1 MDRIKAINI
10 KNILVE
16 ETGGGI
22 YVSDRVFEREKME
35 DLDYISELISEM
47 MRLKNINNQTTDALL
62 INEIRIVFPDR
73 FVEAANI
80 IMAVSLFKSFKEQ
93 GLLTEDEYLEIVSD
107 NEKRWRNL
115 LYGDSMTTNKVVLNG
130 GIYEKKSRNLCPC
143 FDRTR
148 RTDIGFGESGSV
160 LFRTFGASS

>member
-22 YVSDRVFEREKME
+22 YVSDRVFEREKMK
-35 DLDYISELISEM
+35 DLDYISELIAEM
-47 MRLKNINNQTTDALL
+47 MQLKNINNQTTDALL

-115 LYGDSMTTNKVVLNG
+115 LYGDSMTTNKVV
-130 GIYEKKSRNLCPC
+130 
-143 FDRTR
+143 
-148 RTDIGFGESGSV
+148 
-160 LFRTFGASS
+160 

>member
-1 MDRIKAINI
+1 MDSIKAINI

-16 ETGGGI
+16 ETGGGK
-22 YVSDRVFEREKME
+22 YVSDRVFEREKMK
-35 DLDYISELISEM
+35 DLDYISELIAEM
-47 MRLKNINNQTTDALL
+47 MRLKNINSQTTDALL

-115 LYGDSMTTNKVVLNG
+115 LYGDSMTTNKVV
-130 GIYEKKSRNLCPC
+130 
-143 FDRTR
+143 
-148 RTDIGFGESGSV
+148 
-160 LFRTFGASS
+160 

>member
-1 MDRIKAINI
+1 MDSIKAINI

-16 ETGGGI
+16 ETGGGK
-22 YVSDRVFEREKME
+22 YVSDRVFEREKMK
-35 DLDYISELISEM
+35 DLDYISEIIAEM

-115 LYGDSMTTNKVVLNG
+115 LYGDSMTTNKVV
-130 GIYEKKSRNLCPC
+130 
-143 FDRTR
+143 
-148 RTDIGFGESGSV
+148 
-160 LFRTFGASS
+160 

>member
-1 MDRIKAINI
+1 MDSIKAINI

-35 DLDYISELISEM
+35 DLDYISELIAEM

-115 LYGDSMTTNKVVLNG
+115 LYGDSMTTNKVV
-130 GIYEKKSRNLCPC
+130 
-143 FDRTR
+143 
-148 RTDIGFGESGSV
+148 
-160 LFRTFGASS
+160 

>member
-1 MDRIKAINI
+1 MDSIKAINI

-16 ETGGGI
+16 ETGGGK
-22 YVSDRVFEREKME
+22 YVSDRVFEREKMK
-35 DLDYISELISEM
+35 DLDYISELIAEM

-62 INEIRIVFPDR
+62 INEIKIVFPDR

-115 LYGDSMTTNKVVLNG
+115 LYGDSMTTNKVV
-130 GIYEKKSRNLCPC
+130 
-143 FDRTR
+143 
-148 RTDIGFGESGSV
+148 
-160 LFRTFGASS
+160 

>member
-16 ETGGGI
+16 ETGGGK

-115 LYGDSMTTNKVVLNG
+115 LYGDSMTTNKVV
-130 GIYEKKSRNLCPC
+130 
-143 FDRTR
+143 
-148 RTDIGFGESGSV
+148 
-160 LFRTFGASS
+160 

>member
-1 MDRIKAINI
+1 MDRIKANNI
-10 KNILVE
+10 KNILIE

-35 DLDYISELISEM
+35 DLDYISELIAEM
-47 MRLKNINNQTTDALL
+47 MRLKNINNQTTDVLL

-115 LYGDSMTTNKVVLNG
+115 LYGDNMTTNKVV
-130 GIYEKKSRNLCPC
+130 
-143 FDRTR
+143 
-148 RTDIGFGESGSV
+148 
-160 LFRTFGASS
+160 

>member
-1 MDRIKAINI
+1 MDSIKAINI

-16 ETGGGI
+16 ETGGGK
-22 YVSDRVFEREKME
+22 YVSDRVFEREKMK
-35 DLDYISELISEM
+35 DLDYISELIAEM
-47 MRLKNINNQTTDALL
+47 MRLKNINNQTTDVLL

-115 LYGDSMTTNKVVLNG
+115 LYGDSMTTNKVV
-130 GIYEKKSRNLCPC
+130 
-143 FDRTR
+143 
-148 RTDIGFGESGSV
+148 
-160 LFRTFGASS
+160 

>member
-1 MDRIKAINI
+1 MDRIKANNI
-10 KNILVE
+10 KNILIE

-22 YVSDRVFEREKME
+22 YVSDRVFEREKMK
-35 DLDYISELISEM
+35 DLDYISELIAEM
-47 MRLKNINNQTTDALL
+47 MRFKNINNQTTDVLL

-80 IMAVSLFKSFKEQ
+80 IMAVSIFKSFKEQ

-115 LYGDSMTTNKVVLNG
+115 LYGDSMTTNKVV
-130 GIYEKKSRNLCPC
+130 
-143 FDRTR
+143 
-148 RTDIGFGESGSV
+148 
-160 LFRTFGASS
+160 

>member
-1 MDRIKAINI
+1 MDSIKAINI

-22 YVSDRVFEREKME
+22 YVSDRVFEREKMK
-35 DLDYISELISEM
+35 DLDYISELISEL
-47 MRLKNINNQTTDALL
+47 MRLKKLNNQTTDALL
-62 INEIRIVFPDR
+62 INELKIVFPDR

-115 LYGDSMTTNKVVLNG
+115 LYGDSMTTNKVV
-130 GIYEKKSRNLCPC
+130 
-143 FDRTR
+143 
-148 RTDIGFGESGSV
+148 
-160 LFRTFGASS
+160 

>member
-1 MDRIKAINI
+1 MDRIKANNI
-10 KNILVE
+10 KNILIE

-22 YVSDRVFEREKME
+22 YVSDRVFERGNME
-35 DLDYISELISEM
+35 DLDYISELIAEM
-47 MRLKNINNQTTDALL
+47 MRLKNINNQTTDVLL

-115 LYGDSMTTNKVVLNG
+115 LYGDSMTTNKVV
-130 GIYEKKSRNLCPC
+130 
-143 FDRTR
+143 
-148 RTDIGFGESGSV
+148 
-160 LFRTFGASS
+160 

>member
-1 MDRIKAINI
+1 MDRIKANNI
-10 KNILVE
+10 KNILIE

-35 DLDYISELISEM
+35 DLDYISELIAEM
-47 MRLKNINNQTTDALL
+47 MRLKNLNNQTTDVLL

-115 LYGDSMTTNKVVLNG
+115 LYGDSMTTNKVV
-130 GIYEKKSRNLCPC
+130 
-143 FDRTR
+143 
-148 RTDIGFGESGSV
+148 
-160 LFRTFGASS
+160 

>member
-1 MDRIKAINI
+1 MDRIKANNI
-10 KNILVE
+10 KNILIE

-35 DLDYISELISEM
+35 DLDYISELIAEM
-47 MRLKNINNQTTDALL
+47 MRFKNINNQTTDVLL
-62 INEIRIVFPDR
+62 INAIRIVFPDR

-115 LYGDSMTTNKVVLNG
+115 LYGDSMTTNKVV
-130 GIYEKKSRNLCPC
+130 
-143 FDRTR
+143 
-148 RTDIGFGESGSV
+148 
-160 LFRTFGASS
+160 

>member
-1 MDRIKAINI
+1 MDSIKAINI

-22 YVSDRVFEREKME
+22 YVSDRVFEREKMK
-35 DLDYISELISEM
+35 DLDYISELIAEM

-62 INEIRIVFPDR
+62 INELKIVFPDR

-115 LYGDSMTTNKVVLNG
+115 LYGDSMTTNKVV
-130 GIYEKKSRNLCPC
+130 
-143 FDRTR
+143 
-148 RTDIGFGESGSV
+148 
-160 LFRTFGASS
+160 

>member
-1 MDRIKAINI
+1 MDSIKAINI

-16 ETGGGI
+16 ETGGGK
-22 YVSDRVFEREKME
+22 YVSDRVFEREKMK
-35 DLDYISELISEM
+35 DLDYISELIAEM
-47 MRLKNINNQTTDALL
+47 MRLKNLNNQTTDALL

-107 NEKRWRNL
+107 NEKHWRNL
-115 LYGDSMTTNKVVLNG
+115 LYGDSMTANKVV
-130 GIYEKKSRNLCPC
+130 
-143 FDRTR
+143 
-148 RTDIGFGESGSV
+148 
-160 LFRTFGASS
+160 

>member
-1 MDRIKAINI
+1 MDSIKAINI

-16 ETGGGI
+16 ESDGSI
-22 YVSDRVFEREKME
+22 YVTDRLFEHEKMK
-35 DLDYISELISEM
+35 DLEYVTELVSEM
-47 MRLKNINNQTTDALL
+47 IRLKKQNNRTTDALL

-115 LYGDSMTTNKVVLNG
+115 LYGDSMTTNKVV
-130 GIYEKKSRNLCPC
+130 
-143 FDRTR
+143 
-148 RTDIGFGESGSV
+148 
-160 LFRTFGASS
+160 

>member
-1 MDRIKAINI
+1 MDRIKANNI
-10 KNILVE
+10 KNILIE

-35 DLDYISELISEM
+35 DLDYISELIAEM
-47 MRLKNINNQTTDALL
+47 MRLKNINNQATDVLL

-115 LYGDSMTTNKVVLNG
+115 LYGDSMTTNKV
-130 GIYEKKSRNLCPC
+130 
-143 FDRTR
+143 F
-148 RTDIGFGESGSV
+148 
-160 LFRTFGASS
+160 

>member
-1 MDRIKAINI
+1 MDSIKAINI

-22 YVSDRVFEREKME
+22 YVSDRVFEREKMK
-35 DLDYISELISEM
+35 DLDYTSELIAEM
-47 MRLKNINNQTTDALL
+47 MRLKNINNQATDALL

-115 LYGDSMTTNKVVLNG
+115 LYGDSMTTNKVV
-130 GIYEKKSRNLCPC
+130 
-143 FDRTR
+143 
-148 RTDIGFGESGSV
+148 
-160 LFRTFGASS
+160 

>member
-1 MDRIKAINI
+1 MDRIKANNI
-10 KNILVE
+10 KNILIE

-35 DLDYISELISEM
+35 DLDYISELIAELI
-47 MRLKNINNQTTDALL
+47 RLKNGNNRTTDVLL
-62 INEIRIVFPDR
+62 INELKIVFPDR

-80 IMAVSLFKSFKEQ
+80 IMAVSIFKSFKEQ

-115 LYGDSMTTNKVVLNG
+115 LYGDSMTTNKVV
-130 GIYEKKSRNLCPC
+130 
-143 FDRTR
+143 
-148 RTDIGFGESGSV
+148 
-160 LFRTFGASS
+160 

>member
-1 MDRIKAINI
+1 MDSIKAINI

-22 YVSDRVFEREKME
+22 YVSDRVFEREKMK

-47 MRLKNINNQTTDALL
+47 IRLKNENNRTTDVLL
-62 INEIRIVFPDR
+62 INEIKIVFPDR

-80 IMAVSLFKSFKEQ
+80 IMAVSIFKSFKEQ

-115 LYGDSMTTNKVVLNG
+115 LYGDSMTTNKVV
-130 GIYEKKSRNLCPC
+130 
-143 FDRTR
+143 
-148 RTDIGFGESGSV
+148 
-160 LFRTFGASS
+160 

>member
-1 MDRIKAINI
+1 MDSIKAINI

-16 ETGGGI
+16 ETGRGK

-35 DLDYISELISEM
+35 DLDYISELIAEM

-115 LYGDSMTTNKVVLNG
+115 LYGDSMTTNKVV
-130 GIYEKKSRNLCPC
+130 
-143 FDRTR
+143 
-148 RTDIGFGESGSV
+148 
-160 LFRTFGASS
+160 